1 MNIASSFI
9 RLCTIMLACSV
20 LGLAHA
26 RSDDSEQPIHIS
38 ADKAELNDK
47 TGISVYVGN
56 VEMIQGTTILKG
68 DRITVYTED
77 NEVLRMIA
85 IGDLATYQETNDD
98 GDIVYAESE
107 EMIHNA
113 KEKKIELFRRAKIT
127 ELDNV
132 IRSDYIKYLTAL
144 GLMDT
149 GTQSDRVNITIM
161 PQSKTFDDEQ

>member
-1 MNIASSFI
+1 
-9 RLCTIMLACSV
+9 MLACSV
-20 LGLAHA
+20 LSFVHA

-47 TGISVYVGN
+47 TGVSVYLGN

-68 DRITVYTED
+68 DKITVYSED

-107 EMIHNA
+107 KMIHNA
-113 KEKKIELFRRAKIT
+113 QEKKIELFRRAKIT

-132 IRSDYIKYLTAL
+132 IRSDYIKYMTAL

-149 GTQSDRVNITIM
+149 GTKSDRVNITIM
-161 PQSKTFDDEQ
+161 PKSKTFDNEQ